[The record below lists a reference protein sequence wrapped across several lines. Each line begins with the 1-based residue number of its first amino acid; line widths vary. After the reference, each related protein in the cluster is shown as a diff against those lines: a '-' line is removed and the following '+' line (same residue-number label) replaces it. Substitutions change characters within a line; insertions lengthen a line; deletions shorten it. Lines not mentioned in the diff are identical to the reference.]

1 MVDNISEEEL
11 LLRKRARR
19 RLVGAIA
26 LVIAAIIIL
35 PMIFDEEP
43 EVLQHEIAIRLPSE
57 APMSEPVSSLQDH
70 DELSADDQFEEIVG
84 DEEIVENEE
93 MVGASEPFAFES
105 MAPSQLDADPVE
117 NQGQQN
123 GVPVP
128 AIKPEKNIA
137 AISAE
142 PIHKDRTPVSS
153 IKEFVVQLGA
163 FSDHSKARHQQQNLV
178 SHGINAYTETLMTTN
193 NKEMMRVR
201 IGPFSTRSAAEQEV
215 IKLRKLGLDG
225 VVTAK

>member
-1 MVDNISEEEL
+1 MADNISEEEL

-43 EVLQHEIAIRLPSE
+43 EMSQHEIAIRLPSE
-57 APMSEPVSSLQDH
+57 ASMSEPAPSLQDH
-70 DELSADDQFEEIVG
+70 DELSADVQFEEIVE
-84 DEEIVENEE
+84 DEE
-93 MVGASEPFAFES
+93 MVGADEPFAFEPV
-105 MAPSQLDADPVE
+105 APSQLDVDPVE
-117 NQGQQN
+117 KLDQQN
-123 GVPVP
+123 DIPVP
-128 AIKPEKNIA
+128 AVKPQKRIA
-137 AISAE
+137 AIGAE
-142 PIHKDRTPVSS
+142 PTHIDRAQVANV
-153 IKEFVVQLGA
+153 KEFVVQLGA

>member
-57 APMSEPVSSLQDH
+57 APMSEPVPALLDH
-70 DELSADDQFEEIVG
+70 DELSTDDQF
-84 DEEIVENEE
+84 EEIVENEE
-93 MVGASEPFAFES
+93 MVGTSEPFAFES

-117 NQGQQN
+117 NLGQQN
-123 GVPVP
+123 DVPVP

>member
-43 EVLQHEIAIRLPSE
+43 EVSQHEIAIRLPSE
-57 APMSEPVSSLQDH
+57 APMSEPVSSLQDY
-70 DELSADDQFEEIVG
+70 DELSTDDQFEEIVE
-84 DEEIVENEE
+84 DEE

-123 GVPVP
+123 DIPVP

-153 IKEFVVQLGA
+153 VKEFVVQLGA

>member
-1 MVDNISEEEL
+1 MADNISEEEL

-43 EVLQHEIAIRLPSE
+43 EISQHEIAIRLPSE
-57 APMSEPVSSLQDH
+57 APMSEPAPSMSEPAPSLQDH
-70 DELSADDQFEEIVG
+70 DELSDDVQFEEIIE
-84 DEEIVENEE
+84 DEE
-93 MVGASEPFAFES
+93 MVGADEPFAFEPV
-105 MAPSQLDADPVE
+105 APSQFDTDPVE
-117 NQGQQN
+117 KLDQQN
-123 GVPVP
+123 DIPVP
-128 AIKPEKNIA
+128 AVKPQKKIA
-137 AISAE
+137 AIGAE
-142 PIHKDRTPVSS
+142 PTHIDRTPVSNV
-153 IKEFVVQLGA
+153 KEFVVQLGA

-178 SHGINAYTETLMTTN
+178 SHGINAYTETLMTN

-201 IGPFSTRSAAEQEV
+201 IGPFSTRSAADQELV
-215 IKLRKLGLDG
+215 KLRKLGLDG